1 MDNILHINYR
11 KEILKNGLQ
20 VILVKD
26 ENRSSVAINIWYKV
40 GSAYDFPTKSGLA
53 HLFEHMMFQG
63 SENVAKEEH
72 FRYIQETGGQLNAST
87 SLDRTN
93 YFETLPPNALEL
105 ALWLESDRMG
115 FLIPALNQTKLTNQ
129 IEVVSNE
136 RLQNYDNAPYGLSW
150 ELIMGNVFPE
160 NHPYHTPTIGY
171 LNEIQSYTLDDVRS
185 FFEKFYSPQNASLV
199 IAGNFDEEKTFD
211 LVKKYFEEI
220 PNKHKIEQPVFPEW
234 EIQEDKQ
241 VIHQDNIEFPRIY
254 IVWKSVKNF
263 HSDDSSLDVLADVLS
278 STKNS
283 KLHKKLVYELQI
295 AVNVAAF
302 QYSMENEGLFVIM
315 CTAKMGVELSE
326 IKRVIFEEIEE
337 LIQNGVEEEELIVS
351 KNSIRSSFVWELDF
365 LQHVA
370 NKINNYNCTLN
381 EPDSFNYDL
390 QRYSQLKTEDIQ
402 NVTKKYITKKYFE
415 LCIVPKEKENDK

>member
-26 ENRSSVAINIWYKV
+26 ENRSSVALNIWYKV
-40 GSAYDFPTKSGLA
+40 GSANDFPKKSGLA

-72 FRYIQETGGQLNAST
+72 FRYIQEVGGQLNATT

-93 YFETLPPNALEL
+93 YFETIPPNALEL

-115 FLIPALNQTKLTNQ
+115 FLIPALDQTKLTNQ

-171 LNEIQSYTLDDVRS
+171 LNEIQSYTLDDVIS
-185 FFEKFYSPQNASLV
+185 FFEKYYSPQNASLV
-199 IAGNFDEEKTFD
+199 IAGNFDEVKTLD

-220 PNKHKIEQPVFPEW
+220 PNKYKIEQPVFPEW
-234 EIQEDKQ
+234 EIQENKQ

-254 IVWKSVKNF
+254 FVWKSVKNF
-263 HSDDSSLDVLADVLS
+263 HPDDSSLDIMADILS

-283 KLHKKLVYELQI
+283 KLYKKLVFELQI
-295 AVNVAAF
+295 ALNVAAF

-315 CTAKMGVELSE
+315 CTVKMGIELSE
-326 IKRVIFEEIEE
+326 IKRVIFEEIEK

-351 KNSIRSSFVWELDF
+351 KNSIRSSFIWELDF

-390 QRYSQLKTEDIQ
+390 QRYSQLKTEDIK
-402 NVTKKYITKKYFE
+402 NVTKKYLTKKYFE
-415 LCIVPKEKENDK
+415 LRIVPKEKENDK